1 MDSFSKWFARA
12 KQNRLFIIGLVL
24 LMVMVVMGTG
34 FSLKTK
40 TVAIELDGQTIT
52 TNTFKTTV
60 GEVLN
65 EAGIE
70 IEPGDLVQPDLDTKL
85 SHNQNVQV
93 FKVFPISVLAD
104 GKEIALSTT
113 AATVEE
119 ILGQA
124 GVTMGSLDRVI
135 PERSAVLTGPTN
147 IEVVRVVQKTI
158 HLDETIPAGVEK
170 INDATLE
177 SGITRTIG
185 KGSPGIERKTIQVSY
200 ENGREINREV
210 LKSEVVKSPVNKII
224 AAGVLTSVSRG
235 GKRID
240 FKQAMPVR
248 ASAYSYAAGSK
259 TSTGQKV
266 RVGGI
271 AVDPRIIP
279 YGTRV
284 YVEGYGYAT
293 AIDCGGAIKGNRI
306 DLFFETEKE
315 CRKWGIRNVKLY
327 IL

>member
-1 MDSFSKWFARA
+1 MDSFLKCFAKT

-24 LMVMVVMGTG
+24 LMVMVVVGTW
-34 FSLKTK
+34 FSLITK

-60 GEVLN
+60 REVLN
-65 EAGIE
+65 ETGIAL
-70 IEPGDLVQPDLDTKL
+70 EPGDLVQPDLDTKL
-85 SHNQNVQV
+85 SNNQNIQV
-93 FKVFPISVLAD
+93 FKAFPISVWDD

-113 AATVEE
+113 YTTVEE
-119 ILGQA
+119 VLGRA
-124 GVTMGSLDRVI
+124 GVTLGPLDRVT
-135 PERSAVLTGPTN
+135 PDKNSVLTETTK

-158 HLDETIPAGVEK
+158 HQDETIPAGVDK

-185 KGSPGIERKTIQVSY
+185 KGSSGIKRTTIQVSY
-200 ENGREINREV
+200 ENGREVNREV

-224 AAGVLTSVSRG
+224 ATGVLTSVSRG
-235 GKRID
+235 GERID

-248 ASAYSYAAGSK
+248 ATAYSYAAGSI

-271 AVDPRIIP
+271 AVDPRVIP

-306 DLFFETEKE
+306 DVFFETEKE